1 LVNGEERIERDLVG
15 DELESPCLVNGEE
28 SIKRDLV
35 EDKLESPSLVN
46 GKESI
51 ERDLVGDNPKSP
63 CPINK
68 DGVERNFVGSNE
80 LEKRSPLAA
89 EVQEI
94 NSPEVMTGNDE
105 KNVQCSSSGDFLEN
119 NELE

>member
-1 LVNGEERIERDLVG
+1 MVNGEERIERDLVG

-28 SIKRDLV
+28 SIERDLV
-35 EDKLESPSLVN
+35 EDKLESLSLVN

-51 ERDLVGDNPKSP
+51 ERDLVAENLESL
-63 CPINK
+63 CSINK
-68 DGVERNFVGSNE
+68 DGAERNFVGSNE
-80 LEKRSPLAA
+80 LKKRSPLVV

-105 KNVQCSSSGDFLEN
+105 KYV
-119 NELE
+119 